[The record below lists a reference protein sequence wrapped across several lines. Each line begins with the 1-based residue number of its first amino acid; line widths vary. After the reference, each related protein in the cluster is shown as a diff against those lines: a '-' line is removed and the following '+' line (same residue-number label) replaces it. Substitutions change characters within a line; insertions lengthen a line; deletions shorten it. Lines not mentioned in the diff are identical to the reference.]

1 MSSNVADSLSTL
13 TQVGEP
19 VPVALSNELVRLLS
33 EQLYQSPLKAV
44 EELVVNAFDAD
55 ASECRIYVPAP
66 SEASDYI
73 VVYDDGSGMSREGLS
88 DLWQIGRSNKS
99 ENRAAES
106 QKRRKKIGK
115 FGIGKLATFT
125 ITQNL
130 TYITKCQGQILT
142 VTVDFN
148 RFSASA
154 TGAGE
159 EIYLPVR
166 LIEDWNQFVTQ
177 SGLTDQLALA
187 CVDFQTLD
195 QNDSWTLALL
205 EGLKDKARR
214 IKSGDLR
221 WVLSTAMPLKAD
233 FQVFLNCQE
242 ISSSKETFDCP
253 IQFDVTEIPKQ
264 RLDGLAGATG
274 ESWTTEDNKLIA
286 NSFPSGITGAVIV
299 SEKTLFG
306 GKSDDIARSHGFFV
320 KVRDRLV
327 NEEDALFGLNA
338 LFHGTFNRFR
348 ADIQA
353 DDLDQGI
360 TATRESIEESTLKN
374 KFQSVLL
381 ELFNEANSRWGKHKK
396 EEPDKSNPKREG
408 ERSTVSPYLV
418 EYPTAD
424 AVSAQFGMNKGPE
437 ANESWFYLNPVSS
450 TEVNSL
456 VQSLYNEPRNKYKYE
471 YQKNGSTGRLVKFDL
486 PNSTFWI
493 NLDHELALAYSDE
506 GATRSFLQDI
516 VTAEAMLEVYLRE
529 SGVPPH
535 VIGEVLEKRDFLLRG
550 LARDHASS
558 LEAISAALRDAAAD
572 EYELEI
578 QLVVATRALG
588 FVATHIAGADEPDGV
603 ARFTDYPD
611 GEKIIILE
619 AKSSENVPSLG
630 AIDFAGLRR
639 HVTDKGA
646 DGCLLVAPRYPG
658 ASREEDAAAARTA
671 REQKISCWT
680 VEQLAHFVSLAE
692 KRHLNAQN
700 VLSIVLSAF
709 SPNEVSTAIDKML
722 TEPSWTNVSL
732 YQAVLRAIRGL
743 QGRLKDRPR
752 TADMIASEV
761 SREEDFT
768 DINVSD
774 VEEAIRKLAS
784 ASQGGMAFRDD
795 IIRVYVE
802 HEELERRL
810 QNLTKQPTNSRR
822 VSQFRAK

>member
-274 ESWTTEDNKLIA
+274 ESWTIEDNKLIA
-286 NSFPSGITGAVIV
+286 DSFPSGITGAVIV

-381 ELFNEANSRWGKHKK
+381 ELFNEANSR
-396 EEPDKSNPKREG
+396 
-408 ERSTVSPYLV
+408 
-418 EYPTAD
+418 
-424 AVSAQFGMNKGPE
+424 
-437 ANESWFYLNPVSS
+437 
-450 TEVNSL
+450 
-456 VQSLYNEPRNKYKYE
+456 
-471 YQKNGSTGRLVKFDL
+471 
-486 PNSTFWI
+486 
-493 NLDHELALAYSDE
+493 
-506 GATRSFLQDI
+506 
-516 VTAEAMLEVYLRE
+516 
-529 SGVPPH
+529 
-535 VIGEVLEKRDFLLRG
+535 
-550 LARDHASS
+550 
-558 LEAISAALRDAAAD
+558 
-572 EYELEI
+572 
-578 QLVVATRALG
+578 
-588 FVATHIAGADEPDGV
+588 
-603 ARFTDYPD
+603 
-611 GEKIIILE
+611 
-619 AKSSENVPSLG
+619 
-630 AIDFAGLRR
+630 
-639 HVTDKGA
+639 
-646 DGCLLVAPRYPG
+646 
-658 ASREEDAAAARTA
+658 
-671 REQKISCWT
+671 
-680 VEQLAHFVSLAE
+680 
-692 KRHLNAQN
+692 
-700 VLSIVLSAF
+700 
-709 SPNEVSTAIDKML
+709 
-722 TEPSWTNVSL
+722 
-732 YQAVLRAIRGL
+732 
-743 QGRLKDRPR
+743 
-752 TADMIASEV
+752 
-761 SREEDFT
+761 
-768 DINVSD
+768 
-774 VEEAIRKLAS
+774 
-784 ASQGGMAFRDD
+784 
-795 IIRVYVE
+795 
-802 HEELERRL
+802 
-810 QNLTKQPTNSRR
+810 
-822 VSQFRAK
+822 